1 MIKEPHWKYRIT
13 DSKIIKVVRKNEE
26 ERDID
31 AIDLSMDMGFI
42 LGVPENISIEDIQIN
57 EIYHATFKVYT
68 AKLTPEI
75 EKAYSKL
82 AKESDVGRE
91 VIEFLKRSGGYRTL
105 YKFELVEL
113 EPL

>member
-1 MIKEPHWKYRIT
+1 MIREPKWKYRIT
-13 DSKIIKVVRKNEE
+13 DSKIIRVIRKNEE
-26 ERDID
+26 IREVD
-31 AIDLSMDMGFI
+31 AVDLSMDTGFI
-42 LGVPENISIEDIQIN
+42 LDVPENISFEDIQVN
-57 EIYHATFKVYT
+57 KIYRATFKVYT

-82 AKESDVGRE
+82 SKESDTGRKLMD
-91 VIEFLKRSGGYRTL
+91 FLKRSGGYQTL